1 MQMSKV
7 PIISGY
13 VGIGLWTTV
22 RYVLCFSS
30 GIVSWATTVDF
41 GGVCIVFLFRYFTLG
56 YDCGLRSDMYYV
68 SLQIFY
74 LGIRLWATVRYVL
87 CFSSGIVSWATTVDF
102 GGVCI
107 MFLFM
112 FFTLGYDCG
121 LRWGMYYV
129 SLQIL
134 YLRLRLW
141 TSVRYVLCFSSGIVP
156 WATTVDFGQICIVFL
171 FRYFT
176 LGYDCGLLSGMY
188 YVSLQIF
195 YLGIRLW
202 TTVRY
207 VLCFSSDILPWD
219 TTVDF
224 GRVCIVFLFR
234 YFTLGYDCGLRSD
247 MYCVSLQVLYF
258 GLRRWTSV
266 RYVLCCSSGS
276 VPWAT
281 TMDFGQICIVFLLLY
296 LGLRL
301 WTSVRYVLCF
311 STCIVPWATIV
322 DFGQICIVFLL
333 LYLGL
338 RLLTTVRYVLCFS
351 SGISPWATT
360 VDFGQICIVF
370 LFRYCI
376 LG

>member
-1 MQMSKV
+1 MDFGQV
-7 PIISGY
+7 CIVFLY
-13 VGIGLWTTV
+13 
-22 RYVLCFSS
+22 RYFTL
-30 GIVSWATTVDF
+30 ATTVDF
-41 GGVCIVFLFRYFTLG
+41 GQVCIVFLYRYFTLG
-56 YDCGLRSDMYYV
+56 YDCGLRS
-68 SLQIFY
+68 
-74 LGIRLWATVRYVL
+74 
-87 CFSSGIVSWATTVDF
+87 
-102 GGVCI
+102 
-107 MFLFM
+107 
-112 FFTLGYDCG
+112 
-121 LRWGMYYV
+121 GMYCV
-129 SLQIL
+129 S
-134 YLRLRLW
+134 
-141 TSVRYVLCFSSGIVP
+141 VIVP

-171 FRYFT
+171 YRYCT
-176 LGYDCGLLSGMY
+176 LGYDCGLRSGMY
-188 YVSLQIF
+188 YVSLQVF
-195 YLGIRLW
+195 YLRLRLW
-202 TTVRY
+202 TSVRY

-311 STCIVPWATIV
+311 STGIVPWATIV

-351 SGISPWATT
+351 SGISPWATI

-370 LFRYCI
+370 LYRYFTLGYDCGLRSGMYCVSLQVFYLRLRLWTSVRYVLCFSTGI
-376 LG
+376 LP